1 MFNEDLLEAMTLL
14 GLRVVATNVV
24 MATMLDRGGTR

>member
-1 MFNEDLLEAMTLL
+1 LGGVPEAMTLL